1 MAEYIQSVAVEDK
14 ISKPQLRSLRTKKP
28 FTRVLPYG
36 HYEHGTIIG
45 EVREEVPVKEQ
56 MRRKRVTQEDFLRE
70 LDPSGHIIND
80 REYYPDIWRQ
90 NTDESDKQNF
100 GKWFIQEVPRYA
112 FSFQQVIRDKQLT
125 HLCGNDIQFELADKE
140 DNDKSNQVFNEFK
153 RGWAKKN
160 MEVAW
165 YKAAKSVKST
175 GDGAFIGYMD
185 HGKFG
190 WKVVS
195 FLNGDRLYPH
205 YDMQTG
211 KLMCFVREFTDYDE
225 SGAATTDYME
235 VWDDKYYYRFSTSAE
250 KPTTLWGSIV
260 TKVKTLFGTDGYV
273 CEAMQPHNFPRIPV
287 SYKRDDNGPCW
298 TFSEETIENYEM
310 AFSRLAQSNH
320 DFGLP
325 IMYVKGEGSTE
336 LSNADL
342 THASKIFFLPSDGE
356 IGFLNRQDAS
366 NAYNAELEKLEEQ
379 IYKQSFTVK
388 APELKS
394 GDTPGVAIKLMYSD
408 AYEKAMIDSQEYD
421 DFVDNMVDIFQYG
434 YGVES
439 GMLLDFQSV
448 NISHYI
454 KPYVHQNDENVISN
468 LAMAVQ
474 NGFISKQTA
483 AEKNPYSIPS
493 EWARIQKEKKE
504 QNQMD
509 LLLQE
514 QKLDV
519 QNTANVDMQGQLI
532 DMQTD
537 ANIKAAAAQ
546 ADINNNT
553 QTNTTSGSGNTS
565 DDSSDDKKKAKKV
578 TVKKGSV
585 ATGGRG
591 GRPSKTGRVYDDNR
605 NWLGRDGWSAWDAKK
620 G

>member
-28 FTRVLPYG
+28 FTRILPYG

-45 EVREEVPVKEQ
+45 EIREEAPVKEQ

-112 FSFQQVIRDKQLT
+112 FSFQQVILNKQLT

-140 DNDKSNQVFNEFK
+140 DNDRSNQVFNEFK
-153 RGWAKKN
+153 RAWAKKN

-165 YKAAKSVKST
+165 YKVAKSVKAT

-211 KLMCFVREFTDYDE
+211 KLMCFVREFTDYE
-225 SGAATTDYME
+225 ENGVATTDYME
-235 VWDDKYYYRFSTSAE
+235 VWDDKYYYRFSSSAE
-250 KPTTLWGSIV
+250 KPTTLWGAIV
-260 TKVKTLFGTDGYV
+260 TKVKALFGTDGYV
-273 CEAMQPHNFPRIPV
+273 CEAMTPHNFPFIPV
-287 SYKRDDNGPCW
+287 SYMRDDNGPCW

-439 GMLLDFQSV
+439 EMLLDFQNV

-454 KPYVHQNDENVISN
+454 KVYIHLNESEQATL
-468 LAMAVQ
+468 LATAVQ
-474 NGFISKQTA
+474 NGFLSRQTA
-483 AEKNPYSIPS
+483 SEKFNMSIPS
-493 EWARIQKEKKE
+493 EWSRIQKEKKE
-504 QNQMD
+504 QAQMD

-514 QKLDV
+514 QKLDI
-519 QNTANVDMQGQLI
+519 QNTANIDMQGQLI

-537 ANIKAAAAQ
+537 ANIKAAEAQ
-546 ADINNNT
+546 ADINNDIDT
-553 QTNTTSGSGNTS
+553 KGTSGSNG
-565 DDSSDDKKKAKKV
+565 DDGGADDDKKVKKV

-591 GRPSKTGRVYDDNR
+591 GRPVTVGTDKWGNR
-605 NWLGRDGWSAWDAKK
+605 ASENNWKIWDSSH
-620 G
+620 